1 VLDVALRLEGDR
13 RPLYIGVMGSRRTHE
28 DRLVRLREA
37 GLDDEHLARMSSP
50 IGLDLGGRTPEETAV
65 SVAAE
70 ITALRWGGS
79 GEPLSRVDTQVH
91 GGDPLPAS

>member
-1 VLDVALRLEGDR
+1 VLDLALRLEGPA
-13 RPLYIGVMGSRRTHE
+13 RPAYIGAMGSRKTHE

-37 GLDDEHLARMSSP
+37 GLDDEQLSRLTSP

-70 ITALRWGGS
+70 IIALRWGGTH
-79 GEPLSRVDTQVH
+79 GRLSETNRRVHQGTD
-91 GGDPLPAS
+91 D